1 MLQTRRADRL
11 RLLDTLDIKDA
22 RASFDATSAAG
33 ASSTHEAPTPLPLH
47 SVLIARLACG
57 SHEKEKPTPRATC
70 CHFSRSVVL
79 KADAPSRTGTRKSRT
94 SAAGPSLPPS
104 DALLLRIKN
113 AAERLLRTALDAT
126 LQAASV
132 IDGAAAAAWSGSD
145 SPRIGTIAI
154 DDGLRSPGRLGAG
167 DRNARMR
174 SSARTEADDYVRVIA
189 IARFP
194 RTALATGR
202 VRDEVLLRSGALRP
216 DERYGEL
223 CEVGGV
229 RSRGCRGL
237 T

>member
-57 SHEKEKPTPRATC
+57 SHEKEKPTPLATC

-126 LQAASV
+126 LQAGASST
-132 IDGAAAAAWSGSD
+132 ALLAAAWFGSD
-145 SPRIGTIAI
+145 RPPHW
-154 DDGLRSPGRLGAG
+154 DDRYRPLPPNFERARAG
-167 DRNARMR
+167 D
-174 SSARTEADDYVRVIA
+174 SA
-189 IARFP
+189 
-194 RTALATGR
+194 G
-202 VRDEVLLRSGALRP
+202 RSGAGRDDGAYVTPRFCTPPAGPCSRRRVRP
-216 DERYGEL
+216 TSTPLAPVSLAGQPLFDEL
-223 CEVGGV
+223 
-229 RSRGCRGL
+229 SRDRAPWR
-237 T
+237 